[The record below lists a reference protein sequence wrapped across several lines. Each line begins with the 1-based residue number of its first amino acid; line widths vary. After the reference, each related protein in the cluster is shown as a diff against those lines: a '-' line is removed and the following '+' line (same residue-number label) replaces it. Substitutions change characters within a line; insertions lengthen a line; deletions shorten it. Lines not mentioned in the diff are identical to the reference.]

1 MGTEYFLVGYAT
13 QVDELMHEIGRLREI
28 AFRAVEEGSGRS
40 MDLDADPKSSA
51 FFLWSKRESRLAGVY
66 RLGLVDRI
74 TRVAGVNGLYTHS
87 AFELS
92 SRFVTELN
100 PAIKMRNSFIQL
112 H

>member
-1 MGTEYFLVGYAT
+1 MP
-13 QVDELMHEIGRLREI
+13 M
-28 AFRAVEEGSGRS
+28 
-40 MDLDADPKSSA
+40 PKLSA

-100 PAIKMRNSFIQL
+100 PAIKMGHSFVHL